1 MGQIQAGLT
10 LFAVN
15 DGTSVNGYLRVEPT
29 PLIQRY
35 NDAGVFTPDFESLAE
50 NMRPTV
56 VPIITDV
63 ASGQMMTPQT
73 LTWKYNGVA
82 LTFGDD
88 GLSTNE
94 GMEGTFKRL
103 TDYSTSY
110 DGQTKVVAALRV
122 MKNLVPISGY
132 DNDRIS
138 VSGTIEVGGTQ
149 LTFEG
154 LSTEVVIQK
163 STGSTFDLV
172 IGDGELTQNV
182 RQVTLQAQLWNE
194 GSIVSDTSGYTF
206 EWKKVN
212 PDGSEGS
219 FTTTSTT
226 STQTVTADDVDNQ
239 ARIRCT
245 AKKGSDTVATG
256 FCTVTDYSDPVYVD
270 WEITGIDGKTVRK
283 GQTAT
288 VKPVAKRRDS
298 GATVSVE
305 SWTWRTQDNNG
316 DDITLSGKD
325 GPTFTAASLT
335 VSFEQMKAAGYGLS
349 IYVSTDN
356 N

>member
-132 DNDRIS
+132 DNDR
-138 VSGTIEVGGTQ
+138 SGDTEEQWLDVRLGDRRRRADAEREAGDAAGAAVERGKHSERHERLHVRVEEGEPGRQRGFLHDDEHDEHADGDGGRRGQ
-149 LTFEG
+149 PGEDKVYGEEG
-154 LSTEVVIQK
+154 L
-163 STGSTFDLV
+163 GH
-172 IGDGELTQNV
+172 G
-182 RQVTLQAQLWNE
+182 
-194 GSIVSDTSGYTF
+194 
-206 EWKKVN
+206 
-212 PDGSEGS
+212 
-219 FTTTSTT
+219 
-226 STQTVTADDVDNQ
+226 
-239 ARIRCT
+239 
-245 AKKGSDTVATG
+245 
-256 FCTVTDYSDPVYVD
+256 
-270 WEITGIDGKTVRK
+270 
-283 GQTAT
+283 
-288 VKPVAKRRDS
+288 
-298 GATVSVE
+298 
-305 SWTWRTQDNNG
+305 
-316 DDITLSGKD
+316 
-325 GPTFTAASLT
+325 
-335 VSFEQMKAAGYGLS
+335 GYGLLHGDGLQRPRLRGLG
-349 IYVSTDN
+349 DN
-356 N
+356 GH